1 MQTVE
6 WLRFLIGATLI
17 VVGLLTFLIEIY
29 GVFRF
34 KYVLNRMH
42 AAAMGDTVGLGAAIV
57 GLIVMNGL
65 DFTGIKLLLVVVF
78 LWCASPVSSHL
89 IAQLEATTN
98 PDSPE
103 YQEQTLE
110 DIQIREEAGSEGTK
124 EEGKE
129 ETANA

>member
-1 MQTVE
+1 MIALE
-6 WLRFLIGATLI
+6 WLRFFVGAALII
-17 VVGLLTFLIEIY
+17 VGLLTFLTEIY

-42 AAAMGDTVGLGAAIV
+42 AAAMGDTGGLGAAIV

-65 DFTGIKLLLVVVF
+65 DFTSVKLLLVVVF

-98 PDSPE
+98 PESEE
-103 YQEQTLE
+103 YCEMTLQELE
-110 DIQIREEAGSEGTK
+110 K
-124 EEGKE
+124 EEPAEDGSAEKE
-129 ETANA
+129 ESGNA

>member
-1 MQTVE
+1 MIALE
-6 WLRFLIGATLI
+6 WLRFFVGAALII
-17 VVGLLTFLIEIY
+17 VGLLTFLTEIY

-57 GLIVMNGL
+57 GLIVMNGP
-65 DFTGIKLLLVVVF
+65 DFTSVKLLLVVVF

-98 PDSPE
+98 PENEE
-103 YQEQTLE
+103 YCEMTLQELE
-110 DIQIREEAGSEGTK
+110 KEEPAEAGSAEK
-124 EEGKE
+124 EESG
-129 ETANA
+129 NA

>member
-1 MQTVE
+1 MIALE
-6 WLRFLIGATLI
+6 WLRFFVGAALII
-17 VVGLLTFLIEIY
+17 VGLLTFLTEIY

-65 DFTGIKLLLVVVF
+65 DFTSVKLLLVVVF

-98 PDSPE
+98 PENEE
-103 YQEQTLE
+103 YCEMTLQELE
-110 DIQIREEAGSEGTK
+110 KEEPAEAGSAEK
-124 EEGKE
+124 EESG
-129 ETANA
+129 NA